1 MDERQLALMPH
12 NTERRKRPRQRNNGH
27 AAGIWIT
34 LRNAGSAPADIRAHV
49 LDVSDGGI
57 HIETPVAIEKYAE
70 VLLDGSVI
78 GADGKISARVV
89 RCSPA
94 GNGRYSIGLMY
105 GNGEAPKKVEAVPD
119 YYEAL
124 QVHAKAD
131 PETIHRVYRLLAQR
145 FHPDNAETGNA
156 EAFREILNA
165 YKILSDPEKRAA
177 YDVHLGTY
185 RQARWRLFDQADAA
199 TGKRAERYK
208 RHGVLDLLYTAR
220 MNQPTQPALT
230 LHELEDLLGCP
241 REHLEFSLWYLKE
254 NALLTR
260 TDNGKYAITAKG
272 VDRVE
277 EDEPAMMRKDRLLQA
292 SAAK

>member
-1 MDERQLALMPH
+1 MPQ
-12 NTERRKRPRQRNNGH
+12 NTERRKKPRQKSNGQAGAIWVTFRNS
-27 AAGIWIT
+27 
-34 LRNAGSAPADIRAHV
+34 GSSSADVRAWV
-49 LDVSDGGI
+49 IDVSDGGI
-57 HIETPVAIEKYAE
+57 HIETPIALEKYAE
-70 VLLDGSVI
+70 VFLDGSAI
-78 GADGKISARVV
+78 GVDGKLSARVV

-105 GNGEAPKKVEAVPD
+105 GHGEPSKKVEAVPD

-156 EAFREILNA
+156 EAFREILSA
-165 YKILSDPEKRAA
+165 YKVLSDPEKRAA
-177 YDVHLGTY
+177 YDVHLDSY

-199 TGKRAERYK
+199 TGKRAEKYK

-220 MNQPTQPALT
+220 MNQPTQPSLT
-230 LHELEDLLGCP
+230 LHELEYLLGCP

-277 EDEPAMMRKDRLLQA
+277 EDEPQVMRKDRLLTA
-292 SAAK
+292 TFPK